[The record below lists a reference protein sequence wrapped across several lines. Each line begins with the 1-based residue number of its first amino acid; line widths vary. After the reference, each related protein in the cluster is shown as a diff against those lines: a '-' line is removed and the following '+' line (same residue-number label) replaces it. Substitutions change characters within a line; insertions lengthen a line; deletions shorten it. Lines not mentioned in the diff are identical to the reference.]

1 MSLKNIAKKFPT
13 SKNDHQFINLYE
25 YYFERFKDKEINVLE
40 IGVERGDS
48 LRMWREYFTKA
59 KICAIDLIDRNILV
73 NNTDIMI
80 GDQSDYNFLKQVV
93 DKYGMFDVI
102 IDDGSHQCKHIIKS
116 FNFLFNYL
124 NNDGIYVVEDLQT
137 SYQPRYGGSRFN
149 LYKKASSMNFLKR
162 LADSI
167 NYEHKDRPF
176 YKRTQFDGLVKS
188 IFFHQNIAFV
198 TKGESKKLFFNEIRK
213 NTFSDKIKKFVS
225 LFYN

>member
-13 SKNDHQFINLYE
+13 SKNDHQFIDHYDLYFKNL
-25 YYFERFKDKEINVLE
+25 KDKEINILE

-59 KICAIDLIDRNILV
+59 NICAIDLIDRNISV

-80 GDQSDYNFLKQVV
+80 GDQSDYNFLQQVV
-93 DKYGMFDVI
+93 NKYNMFDII

-124 NNDGIYVVEDLQT
+124 NDDGIYVVEDLQT

-149 LYKKASSMNFLKR
+149 LYKKNSSMNFLKR

-176 YKRTQFDGLVKS
+176 YKKTQFDGLIKS

-198 TKGESKKLFFNEIRK
+198 TKGESKKLFFNQIKK
-213 NTFSDKIKKFVS
+213 NTFSDKIKKVIFF
-225 LFYN
+225 FYN

>member
-1 MSLKNIAKKFPT
+1 MSLNIAKKFPT
-13 SKNDHQFINLYE
+13 SKNDHQFIDYYDLYFKNL
-25 YYFERFKDKEINVLE
+25 KDKEINILE

-59 KICAIDLIDRNILV
+59 NICAIDLIDRNISV

-80 GDQSDYNFLKQVV
+80 GDQSDYNFLQQVV
-93 DKYGMFDVI
+93 NKYNMFDII

-149 LYKKASSMNFLKR
+149 LYKKTSSMNFLKR

-213 NTFSDKIKKFVS
+213 NTFSDKIKKIVS